1 MLFEPFCL
9 QTQNGYKPFLS
20 ALQTWRKKKSD
31 LSFLPDKA
39 YSALAA
45 SSAAFFSAASFA
57 FFSASA
63 F

>member
-31 LSFLPDKA
+31 RMRGGRKTVKLKFT
-39 YSALAA
+39 
-45 SSAAFFSAASFA
+45 
-57 FFSASA
+57 
-63 F
+63 

>member
-31 LSFLPDKA
+31 LTVGL
-39 YSALAA
+39 L
-45 SSAAFFSAASFA
+45 FA
-57 FFSASA
+57 
-63 F
+63 